1 MIKSLI
7 KHHIKP
13 QSSNKSSS
21 SFFFKKQVQSL
32 PRILHIKQL
41 FHTVFSVLTARRA
54 VARKAVARK
63 EAARKAVAQRT
74 VAKRVGARKWGAAEV
89 TGNVS
94 VGL

>member
-7 KHHIKP
+7 KHHIKS
-13 QSSNKSSS
+13 QSSNKSLS

-41 FHTVFSVLTARRA
+41 FHTVLTARRA